1 MAGHAR
7 LAATRNHVLPAWGPA
22 SGGGVW
28 LRARCA
34 RGWEA
39 VAGTQHGSLQ
49 CPRASCLAAL
59 RPTHPGRVGVLGTE
73 DIVGRCPALRDLLLE
88 WLLEFGGAEPKP
100 CAIAYFPESWD
111 LRGGRQRRG
120 RQTYDSVVT
129 ALDVGP
135 TGTLVG
141 RTVGGQRGG
150 REAGGRGGLVQAAG
164 RAAFSTWRLDCWV
177 PEPEEPSGHHSIWKR
192 DRRR

>member
-1 MAGHAR
+1 MAACSAPGR
-7 LAATRNHVLPAWGPA
+7 LAWPLCGPPIQEGWVSWG
-22 SGGGVW
+22 
-28 LRARCA
+28 LR
-34 RGWEA
+34 
-39 VAGTQHGSLQ
+39 TSLRHRLKDACSTGF
-49 CPRASCLAAL
+49 CP
-59 RPTHPGRVGVLGTE
+59 
-73 DIVGRCPALRDLLLE
+73 GRCPALRDLLLE

-150 REAGGRGGLVQAAG
+150 REAGRRGGLVQAAG
-164 RAAFSTWRLDCWV
+164 RAAFSTWCLDCWV